1 MCIKSPDVTT
11 SAGKSRLTFELHD
24 PVKGIYPLY
33 FETDSRYG
41 QYLVSELS
49 DSCVVCVLL
58 YAMENDYDIRC
69 EGAISERLY
78 NQLTS
83 YFIPAIS
90 RNIPH
95 YRKIN
100 IICETS
106 NAEFHPQA
114 VGAAMSC
121 GVDSF
126 YTALKNLQHPQGSS
140 LRITHL
146 CLFNDG
152 SAGNDGEKSRRLWAG
167 RAENDRRA
175 AAELG
180 CEFLTCDSNANEF
193 LMQDHLKTHTTRT
206 LAFVLALQKLFSVYY
221 FSSTFP
227 FSKFHFTEKDP
238 AYYDI
243 FTLSLLSTQNV
254 RFELV
259 GGETTRLGK
268 VAYITQ
274 YDITRKYLNV
284 CVGCTVENDSTCGK
298 CVRTMLELYLLGK
311 LDDYSSVFDTEL
323 FRRKKKRYIYEA
335 IMQRNN
341 PDIAEVLC
349 ELKRR
354 NEIGVFGALVYVY
367 VFIHPLVK
375 RLAKR
380 ILPEKA
386 KNFLK
391 KLLRKK

>member
-1 MCIKSPDVTT
+1 M
-11 SAGKSRLTFELHD
+11 
-24 PVKGIYPLY
+24 
-33 FETDSRYG
+33 
-41 QYLVSELS
+41 
-49 DSCVVCVLL
+49 
-58 YAMENDYDIRC
+58 
-69 EGAISERLY
+69 
-78 NQLTS
+78 
-83 YFIPAIS
+83 
-90 RNIPH
+90 
-95 YRKIN
+95 
-100 IICETS
+100 
-106 NAEFHPQA
+106 
-114 VGAAMSC
+114 
-121 GVDSF
+121 
-126 YTALKNLQHPQGSS
+126 
-140 LRITHL
+140 

-206 LAFVLALQKLFSVYY
+206 LAFVLALQKLFSLYY
-221 FSSTFP
+221 FSSAYQ
-227 FSKFHFTEKDP
+227 FSDFIISEHSTSC
-238 AYYDI
+238 YDI
-243 FTLSLLSTQNV
+243 LIMPLLSTQNV